1 MDTDLPGGGMRP
13 DIYRIT
19 SGSENGDPVPIHP
32 ARRARGER
40 IGWGARVLIHRALE
54 SRPVNVSENL
64 LRSRIPTLPAD
75 VEEIAGRLRDAGLA
89 VSRTVPLAE
98 LLRPVVVARVES
110 VAQHPNA
117 DRLKVCVVNDGSE
130 QTLQIVT
137 GASNVTAGAYYPVI
151 RSGVT
156 LPGGIKIKRGKLR
169 GEESQG
175 MLGSAD
181 ELELGTDHA
190 GLMTLPG
197 EPVPG
202 TPLPE
207 VMEIP
212 GVVFVI
218 DGNPE
223 LDEIVRA
230 LGEVAAKGESE
241 GEAKAE

>member
-1 MDTDLPGGGMRP
+1 
-13 DIYRIT
+13 
-19 SGSENGDPVPIHP
+19 
-32 ARRARGER
+32 
-40 IGWGARVLIHRALE
+40 
-54 SRPVNVSENL
+54 VNVSQTV
-64 LRSRIPTLPAD
+64 LRHRVPSLPAD
-75 VEEIAGRLRDAGLA
+75 PGQIAERLRAAGFE
-89 VSRTVPLAE
+89 VSRIVPLAE

-137 GASNVTAGAYYPVI
+137 GASNVQAGAYYPVI

-156 LPGGIKIKRGKLR
+156 LPNGVKIKRGKLR

-190 GLMTLPG
+190 GLMALSG

-202 TPLPE
+202 TPLPD
-207 VMEIP
+207 VIDTP
-212 GVVFVI
+212 GAVFVI

-223 LDEIVRA
+223 LDEVVRK
-230 LGEVAAKGESE
+230 LGGEVEDKEPAAADPAQG
-241 GEAKAE
+241 

>member
-1 MDTDLPGGGMRP
+1 MDGPNRP
-13 DIYRIT
+13 EPPMEP
-19 SGSENGDPVPIHP
+19 S
-32 ARRARGER
+32 
-40 IGWGARVLIHRALE
+40 
-54 SRPVNVSENL
+54 VNVSQTL
-64 LRSRIPTLPAD
+64 LRSRVPSLSDDPEQ
-75 VEEIAGRLRDAGLA
+75 VAGRLRAAGFE
-89 VSRTVPLAE
+89 VSRIVPLAE

-110 VAQHPNA
+110 VTQHPNA

-137 GASNVTAGAYYPVI
+137 GASNVQAGAYYPVI

-156 LPGGIKIKRGKLR
+156 LPNGVRIKRGKLR

-190 GLMTLPG
+190 GLMALAG
-197 EPVPG
+197 EPAPG
-202 TPLPE
+202 TPLPD
-207 VMEIP
+207 VMETP

-223 LDEIVRA
+223 LDAIVKA
-230 LGEVAAKGESE
+230 LGGEVQAKEP
-241 GEAKAE
+241 AKD

>member
-1 MDTDLPGGGMRP
+1 MEP
-13 DIYRIT
+13 
-19 SGSENGDPVPIHP
+19 S
-32 ARRARGER
+32 
-40 IGWGARVLIHRALE
+40 
-54 SRPVNVSENL
+54 VNLSQTL
-64 LRSRIPTLPAD
+64 LRSRVPTLPDDPEQVA
-75 VEEIAGRLRDAGLA
+75 ERLRAAGFE
-89 VSRTVPLAE
+89 VSRIVPLAE

-110 VAQHPNA
+110 VTQHPNA

-137 GASNVTAGAYYPVI
+137 GASNVQAGAYYPVI

-156 LPGGIKIKRGKLR
+156 LPNGVKIKRGKLR

-197 EPVPG
+197 EPVLG
-202 TPLPE
+202 TPLPD
-207 VMEIP
+207 VMETP

-218 DGNPE
+218 DGSPE
-223 LDEIVRA
+223 LDAIVKA
-230 LGEVAAKGESE
+230 LGGTV
-241 GEAKAE
+241 EAKEPAEAPVESPAEGGGQGSVQA

>member
-1 MDTDLPGGGMRP
+1 M
-13 DIYRIT
+13 
-19 SGSENGDPVPIHP
+19 
-32 ARRARGER
+32 
-40 IGWGARVLIHRALE
+40 
-54 SRPVNVSENL
+54 NVSQTL
-64 LRSRIPTLPAD
+64 LRHRVPSLPDDPEQIAERLRAADFPVSRI
-75 VEEIAGRLRDAGLA
+75 
-89 VSRTVPLAE
+89 VPLAE

-110 VAQHPNA
+110 VTQHPNA

-151 RSGVT
+151 RTGVT
-156 LPGGIKIKRGKLR
+156 LPNGVKIKRGKLR

-197 EPVPG
+197 EPAPG
-202 TPLPE
+202 TPLPD
-207 VMEIP
+207 VMETP

-218 DGNPE
+218 DGNH
-223 LDEIVRA
+223 EIDAIVKA
-230 LGEVAAKGESE
+230 LGGEVPAKEEEPGAGQAS
-241 GEAKAE
+241 ADA